1 MGRARWSLTGVL
13 CEPHAASIPSIA
25 AEPPVHDRHLGVT
38 QSSLLHIGE
47 MLVCPFGPD
56 SRNRIRH
63 RSTTDSSLDRGDK
76 TSCVCNSPVTR
87 LLQPAAA
94 TTVGLTSPAV
104 TRVRSGNGSKPPRK
118 RQARLTDFFGSVGA
132 VFDSSREK
140 LCPVAVGAHLGCCAF
155 DVVRRSPEVEL
166 SVVE

>member
-1 MGRARWSLTGVL
+1 
-13 CEPHAASIPSIA
+13 
-25 AEPPVHDRHLGVT
+25 
-38 QSSLLHIGE
+38 

-63 RSTTDSSLDRGDK
+63 RSTTDSSLAEVTGQTASATHRHA
-76 TSCVCNSPVTR
+76 TSTTR
-87 LLQPAAA
+87 AA
-94 TTVGLTSPAV
+94 TTVRVDELAAV

-118 RQARLTDFFGSVGA
+118 RQARPTDFFGSVGA
-132 VFDSSREK
+132 VFDSARER
-140 LCPVAVGAHLGCCAF
+140 LCPVAVGAHLSGCAF